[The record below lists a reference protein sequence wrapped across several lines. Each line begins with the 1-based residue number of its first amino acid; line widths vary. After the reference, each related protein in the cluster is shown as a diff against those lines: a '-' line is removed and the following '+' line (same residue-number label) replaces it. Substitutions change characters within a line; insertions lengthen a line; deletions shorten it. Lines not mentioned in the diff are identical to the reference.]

1 MDASIPARNRARS
14 EFIGGPTMQLPLQIT
29 FRNMERLEG
38 VEELIRAEAE
48 KLEDFYSQ
56 IMGCRVAVEV
66 PHGHHRKGNLY
77 HIRIDLTL
85 PGMELAIKHE
95 PSLSKGI
102 RQAGGAEMKKRLEVR
117 APHRDLHLAIRDAF
131 KVAGRRLQDYARRQ
145 RGDVKTHEALSIG
158 RVSKLLPGEG
168 YGFLTTRDGREIY
181 FHKESVLNRGFRR
194 LRVGSEVR
202 FVEEQGEKGPQASTV
217 RIAGK
222 AGIGQ
227 AKQKAV
233 AASS

>member
-1 MDASIPARNRARS
+1 
-14 EFIGGPTMQLPLQIT
+14 MQLPLQIT

-145 RGDVKTHEALSIG
+145 RGDVKTHAAPLIG

>member
-1 MDASIPARNRARS
+1 
-14 EFIGGPTMQLPLQIT
+14 MQLPLQIT

-85 PGMELAIKHE
+85 PGKELVIKHE

-102 RQAGGAEMKKRLEVR
+102 RQAGGVEMKKRLEVG

-131 KVAGRRLQDYARRQ
+131 KIAGRRLQDYARRQ
-145 RGDVKTHEALSIG
+145 RGDVKTHEAPSIG
-158 RVSKLLPGEG
+158 RVSKLLPEEG
-168 YGFLTTRDGREIY
+168 YGFLSTPDGREVY
-181 FHKESVLNRGFRR
+181 FHKDSVLNRGFRR
-194 LRVGSEVR
+194 LRVGSKVG

-217 RIAGK
+217 RVRGKRPIRRVIEKTAAAAG
-222 AGIGQ
+222 
-227 AKQKAV
+227 
-233 AASS
+233 

>member
-1 MDASIPARNRARS
+1 
-14 EFIGGPTMQLPLQIT
+14 MQLPLQIT

-85 PGMELAIKHE
+85 PGKELVIKHE

-102 RQAGGAEMKKRLEVR
+102 RQAGGVEMKKRLEVG

-131 KVAGRRLQDYARRQ
+131 KIAARRLQDYARRQ
-145 RGDVKTHEALSIG
+145 RGDVKTHEAPSIG
-158 RVSKLLPGEG
+158 RVSKLLPEEG
-168 YGFLTTRDGREIY
+168 YGFLSTPDGREVY
-181 FHKESVLNRGFRR
+181 FHKDSVLNRGFRR
-194 LRVGSEVR
+194 LRVGSKVG

-217 RIAGK
+217 RVRGKRPIRRVIEKTAAAAG
-222 AGIGQ
+222 
-227 AKQKAV
+227 
-233 AASS
+233 